1 MIGCLLLIPIA
12 GLLTMMGI
20 YMSSLMAYFVG
31 IAGVMGVYMAGMAS
45 YFTAFFI
52 IMFGWV
58 YVKVYV
64 GRNEKEQ
71 GEIFPVH

>member
-1 MIGCLLLIPIA
+1 MIGCLLLVPIA
-12 GLLTMMGI
+12 GFLVMMGV

-52 IMFGWV
+52 IMFG
-58 YVKVYV
+58 
-64 GRNEKEQ
+64 
-71 GEIFPVH
+71 